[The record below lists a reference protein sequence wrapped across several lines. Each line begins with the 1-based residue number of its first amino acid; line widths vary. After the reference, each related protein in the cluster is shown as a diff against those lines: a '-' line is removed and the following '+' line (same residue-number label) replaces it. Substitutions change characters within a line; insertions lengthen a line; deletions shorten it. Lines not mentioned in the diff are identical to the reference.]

1 MHGQGFHCHRW
12 SEEVGEEVSLKLSF
26 TQSQIRHDYRCAN
39 QTDMDT
45 DFCGCVVCCVNK
57 KNIDL
62 HFMEPTMSF
71 LTENV
76 FVVFFAVSGLLSPF
90 FLFVFNVIDLKKRVV

>member
-1 MHGQGFHCHRW
+1 MHGRGFHCHRW

-45 DFCGCVVCCVNK
+45 DFCGCVYVVCCVNK

-76 FVVFFAVSGLLSPF
+76 IWLFFLQFQGFYRLFF
-90 FLFVFNVIDLKKRVV
+90 FLFLTSSI

>member
-1 MHGQGFHCHRW
+1 MHGRGFHCHRW
-12 SEEVGEEVSLKLSF
+12 SEEVDEEVSLKLSF
-26 TQSQIRHDYRCAN
+26 TQSQIRHDYRCVN
-39 QTDMDT
+39 HTDT
-45 DFCGCVVCCVNK
+45 DFCGCACVVLTK

-76 FVVFFAVSGLLSPF
+76 FLFFLQFQGFYRLFF
-90 FLFVFNVIDLKKRVV
+90 FLFLTSSI